1 MIWFVLLAA
10 SSIPNMP
17 LAKGAEPSVA
27 AATRA
32 ARACGM
38 TNIRHDPLDGKRS
51 LLLIGKGNS
60 RKALNCTLSWMKAHW
75 SSMRFEPVM
84 VGNESPGPEKQE

>member
-1 MIWFVLLAA
+1 MIWFALLAA

-17 LAKGAEPSVA
+17 LAKGPEPSVA

-38 TNIRHDPLDGKRS
+38 TNIRHDPLDDERS
-51 LLLIGKGNS
+51 LLLIGTGNS
-60 RKALNCTLSWMKAHW
+60 RKALDCTLAWMKAHW
-75 SSMRFEPVM
+75 SGMRFEPIM
-84 VGNESPGPEKQE
+84 VGNEAPEPEKPE